1 MISTTSQR
9 VYLLSPHSFMI
20 EELSEWL
27 VPSGIPF
34 ERVRLPWSYTPNAR
48 AIQAG
53 PGSACIVDGC
63 YPGDATRS
71 LVKALLDASPET
83 RVIVV
88 AEELAEPFAFP
99 LLQAGVRG
107 LLAYVG
113 ARQQLLPA
121 LAAVSKGGYWVP
133 RVLLTRFLDA
143 FLGPITAPLPWR
155 PTSLSRRE
163 QDVLDALLRNLS
175 NKEIAS
181 RLDIAERT
189 VKFHV
194 SNLLAKFHVR
204 RRADVILHSFQSGG
218 PAGPGAGGRR
228 LESGGAAPHPL
239 KPPPSAPE

>member
-107 LLAYVG
+107 LVAYVG

-155 PTSLSRRE
+155 PTSLSRRRH
-163 QDVLDALLRNLS
+163 DAPACPAPDLS
-175 NKEIAS
+175 HKEIAF
-181 RLDIAERT
+181 RLDIAPRT
-189 VKFHV
+189 LEIHV
-194 SNLLAKFHVR
+194 SQPLSQVHLR
-204 RRADVILHSFQSGG
+204 
-218 PAGPGAGGRR
+218 PPG
-228 LESGGAAPHPL
+228 
-239 KPPPSAPE
+239 

>member
-1 MISTTSQR
+1 
-9 VYLLSPHSFMI
+9 MI

-34 ERVRLPWSYTPNAR
+34 ERVRLPWSHTPSAR
-48 AIQAG
+48 PIQAG
-53 PGSACIVDGC
+53 PASVCVVDGC

-71 LVKALLDASPET
+71 LVKALLDTSPET

-88 AEELAEPFAFP
+88 AEELAEPFAFS
-99 LLQAGVRG
+99 LMQAGVKG
-107 LLAYVG
+107 LLTYVG

-121 LAAVSKGGYWVP
+121 LAAVSRGGYWVP

-143 FLGPITAPLPWR
+143 FLAPSTAPLPWR

-163 QDVLDALLRNLS
+163 QDVLDALLQNLS

-194 SNLLAKFHVR
+194 SNLLAKYHVR
-204 RRADVILHSFQSGG
+204 RRADVILHSFQSGAL
-218 PAGPGAGGRR
+218 PAPEPGGLVDRKAREAGIPG
-228 LESGGAAPHPL
+228 SATQHPL
-239 KPPPSAPE
+239 TRRRTV